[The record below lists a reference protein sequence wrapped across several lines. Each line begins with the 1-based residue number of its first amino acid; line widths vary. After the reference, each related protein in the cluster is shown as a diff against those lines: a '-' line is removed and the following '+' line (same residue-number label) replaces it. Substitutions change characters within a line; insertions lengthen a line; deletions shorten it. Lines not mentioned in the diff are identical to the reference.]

1 MWISS
6 CCRIFV
12 TDDRAGVKF
21 FMPFDDFRPSAP
33 EDDAT
38 YREYR
43 RRSVE
48 FIEARNRR
56 IERHAAERP

>member
-1 MWISS
+1 MKASGETS
-6 CCRIFV
+6 
-12 TDDRAGVKF
+12 
-21 FMPFDDFRPSAP
+21 

-43 RRSVE
+43 RRGIE

-56 IERHAAERP
+56 IDRYASGLR

>member
-1 MWISS
+1 MQDL
-6 CCRIFV
+6 V
-12 TDDRAGVKF
+12 TDHCAGVTP
-21 FMPFDDFRPSAP
+21 FMPFADFQTPFVP

-43 RRSVE
+43 PRSIE

-56 IERHAAERP
+56 IDRYAVSPR